1 MNFIPNEEVSNRKNV
16 EKLITHYLSF
26 VEPNSE
32 HNRFRGVLYKK
43 SNQNLPADQKKFFN
57 ENIPKKIDQ
66 KPVDIHKWCN
76 AIEENPMKEKLVPYQ
91 VSSVAELKERTLY
104 TL

>member
-26 VEPNSE
+26 VEPISE

-43 SNQNLPADQKKFFN
+43 SNQNLPADQKRFLN
-57 ENIPKKIDQ
+57 ENIPRKID
-66 KPVDIHKWCN
+66 
-76 AIEENPMKEKLVPYQ
+76 
-91 VSSVAELKERTLY
+91 
-104 TL
+104 